1 MKRRALGI
9 LANILK
15 VEKEEG
21 PCDQLQCQNFLQA
34 LITAVQNYTTSPH
47 EAFAATKCLQSSV
60 DSLSKEKHASL
71 TEILSNYQAKN
82 HSQLAE
88 ESKVL
93 QQRLRGSK
101 E

>member
-21 PCDQLQCQNFLQA
+21 PCDQLKCQNFLQA